1 MFLFLYK
8 SFQGLGMGPAVS
20 LASAASLESG
30 KYPSLHL
37 VYFER
42 SGLVQSA

>member
-8 SFQGLGMGPAVS
+8 SFHGLGVGPAVS

-30 KYPSLHL
+30 KYPYLHL